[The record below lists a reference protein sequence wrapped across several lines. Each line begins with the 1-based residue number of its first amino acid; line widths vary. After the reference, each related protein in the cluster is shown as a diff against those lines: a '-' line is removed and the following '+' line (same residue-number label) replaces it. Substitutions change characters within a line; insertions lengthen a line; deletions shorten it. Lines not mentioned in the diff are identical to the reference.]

1 MWTYALISFEY
12 ASKSVKSRSGNK
24 WGFPGGSVVKNSP
37 AKAGDIG
44 LILGLG
50 RSPGEGNDSPLQ
62 YSYLGNPKDRG
73 AWWAIVHRI
82 TRVRHDWAAKQQV
95 TNVCLAVLRADKLF
109 SKVVVPFYIP
119 TSSVWE
125 LQPKPGMVCLFNSR
139 ILMSVVVGHCTF
151 NFHFYLRD

>member
-1 MWTYALISFEY
+1 MVLIHFLMLIFLY
-12 ASKSVKSRSGNK
+12 FLTNLYWVMTFYYFNV
-24 WGFPGGSVVKNSP
+24 FPESACN
-37 AKAGDIG
+37 AGDPGSIP
-44 LILGLG
+44 GLG
-50 RSPGEGNDSPLQ
+50 RSHVEGNDNPLQ